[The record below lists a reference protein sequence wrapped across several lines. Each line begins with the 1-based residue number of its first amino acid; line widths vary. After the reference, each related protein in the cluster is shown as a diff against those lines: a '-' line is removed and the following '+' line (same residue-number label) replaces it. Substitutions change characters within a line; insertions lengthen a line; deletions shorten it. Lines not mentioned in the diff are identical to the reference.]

1 MLGPLDGRYLDRAPD
16 CTDRAVV
23 VFAALQAERSSR
35 LRGRRPSKLPAGPV
49 EPEPVPIT
57 RVTVIE
63 AQPFDDDATA
73 RDWLEGCR
81 RRDDTGAGEIAA
93 ALAHVN
99 RAVAAYRVSASDPHA
114 HDVSRDQAV
123 RVRLGYGAGPQLVDG
138 AWDDAIMVPPEHGRP
153 RVRRKMLAP
162 EQELAGI
169 LTGRRSPIRPSEEL
183 LLRARLDLD
192 GGRDVEAALQTRVA
206 LEALRAE
213 LARDG
218 VPDTSAA
225 ARLEQATLLSR
236 AALDGELTGE
246 QRDQLEE
253 LVTELERVV
262 RRRRY
267 AETD

>member
-1 MLGPLDGRYLDRAPD
+1 MI
-16 CTDRAVV
+16 
-23 VFAALQAERSSR
+23 AAE
-35 LRGRRPSKLPAGPV
+35 
-49 EPEPVPIT
+49 
-57 RVTVIE
+57 
-63 AQPFDDDATA
+63 PFDDEGAA

-81 RRDDTGAGEIAA
+81 GRDDTGGDEIAD

-99 RAVAAYRVSASDPHA
+99 NAVAAYRVSAADPHA

-123 RVRLGYGAGPQLVDG
+123 RVRLGYGGGPQLVDG

-169 LTGRRSPIRPSEEL
+169 LTGRRSAIRPSEEL

-192 GGRDVEAALQTRVA
+192 RGRDVEAALQTRVA
-206 LEALRAE
+206 VEALRAE
-213 LARDG
+213 LVSDG
-218 VPDTSAA
+218 APETGAA
-225 ARLEQATLLSR
+225 VRLEQATALSR
-236 AALDGELTGE
+236 AALDGELTDE
-246 QRDQLEE
+246 QRDELEE
-253 LVTELERVV
+253 LVSELERVV